1 MADNDPVE
9 PASQGGE
16 PTPALSPA
24 EAARAALA
32 AAQARRAMLEA
43 KEAAKEAAAR
53 RLSESAAE
61 ARPEETPPSEPATA
75 GSGDEPLPA
84 DFWSRTE
91 PPPEP
96 AEPARPDPAE
106 PDEADARTRRP
117 APPPKGRPQAP
128 PKGPGS
134 DRHPKPGAKPG
145 SDRHPKPS
153 AKPASDRYPRP
164 APPTPGRPSE
174 RQPAVAS
181 RPSERQPVVGR
192 PSERVPAAPKG
203 KPAARPGPAVPT
215 RPQPRPTPKG
225 LPAARPAAA
234 SGKPGAAV
242 VPNPKVSAKGAP
254 APGGSTKKRLQSFA
268 DLGWKVT
275 DPQEPTSLKVVAVD
289 LGTEGTVVTGFEG
302 SFNRPKDLALPTMVV
317 VTDAHAFRSLERDS
331 LELGLKAWEK
341 WPSERVLRGTNG
353 TLRVASQIG
362 LVDFPADHVLA
373 GLLKRIRDD
382 RRKSPKELVLTL
394 PFFLPSD
401 RDEAIRAQVAPNKK
415 GAFRGV
421 PGPIATAYFYVA
433 PGLDSVSSKDPL
445 PAWSREALESGRM
458 LLLDWGATGLQYA
471 LVTVRPGL
479 EDVPTELR
487 LVVAG
492 TWPSLGGH
500 RLTLS
505 IVNDLK
511 ELLAEKIVAAGPS
524 DGLLSRALI
533 ATGEKLE
540 DRVPQPPGYEDAFRR
555 LKLLGAGPLPP
566 HEDDER
572 KRLRNIIF
580 PIAWR
585 FGRGEEPVGYA
596 PYRKLAVR
604 HFKHLW
610 DEAERIKRMAF
621 SDPGKYRQRGSIP
634 WNLEQLDSPFCSH
647 LEEEQVAYPVERF
660 LSRLE
665 KGLGQC
671 LAHVDR
677 RLSARMLRAP
687 VHVAFSGMQACS
699 PLLPAAVLAHGAR
712 PEARALSRPSL
723 APVSSDP
730 LEMRALVN
738 RGAALLNRDKRRL
751 DFGPSMDVLP
761 FSIQIADCLG
771 NIPIFSAGVIDE
783 LSVFQRRFRV
793 EGGHP
798 HLEFLIYESEDG
810 TRRGSWGAVDFSR
823 PFEFGERDRV
833 FAVDPRYGFG
843 GELPK
848 LVDLKGDK
856 GAELAAKYFDR
867 GTANH
872 QDGLIN
878 FRAYAPRE
886 GEEARRLLHFLEYG
900 LQSEFHR
907 KVYLLER
914 EFSPPPR
921 RFDFIY
927 QRYYL
932 SRAQELIVVREWW
945 APWEGDRLM
954 RHKTLHTCQGT
965 TTADAIL
972 GLEWGVV

>member
-16 PTPALSPA
+16 APALSPA

-43 KEAAKEAAAR
+43 KEARAR
-53 RLSESAAE
+53 RLAESAAE
-61 ARPEETPPSEPATA
+61 ARPEAAEPPPGGPA
-75 GSGDEPLPA
+75 DEPLPA

-91 PPPEP
+91 PAPEP
-96 AEPARPDPAE
+96 EAAAPEPT
-106 PDEADARTRRP
+106 RTP
-117 APPPKGRPQAP
+117 APPPKRPP

-134 DRHPKPGAKPG
+134 DRHPKPDAAGKRPA
-145 SDRHPKPS
+145 SDRHPKP
-153 AKPASDRYPRP
+153 APKSDRHPK
-164 APPTPGRPSE
+164 PTPP
-174 RQPAVAS
+174 PVS
-181 RPSERQPVVGR
+181 RPSERAPVVSRPSERAPAVGR

-203 KPAARPGPAVPT
+203 KPAARPGPGLPA

-225 LPAARPAAA
+225 LPAALPARPAGA

-242 VPNPKVSAKGAP
+242 VPKVGARAAP

-362 LVDFPADHVLA
+362 LVDFPADHVLS

-421 PGPIATAYFYVA
+421 PGPIAAAYFYVA
-433 PGLDSVSSKDPL
+433 PGLDSLASKEAL

-524 DGLLSRALI
+524 DGLLLRALI
-533 ATGEKLE
+533 ATGEKLH
-540 DRVPQPPGYEDAFRR
+540 DRVPQPPGYEEAFRR
-555 LKLLGAGPLPP
+555 LRLLGSGPLLS
-566 HEDDER
+566 HEEDER
-572 KRLRNIIF
+572 RRLRNIIF
-580 PIAWR
+580 PTAWR
-585 FGRGEEPVGYA
+585 FARGEEPAGYA

-621 SDPGKYRQRGSIP
+621 SDPTKYRQRGSIP

-647 LEEEQVAYPVERF
+647 LDEEQVAYPVERF

-665 KGLGQC
+665 RSLAQC

-699 PLLPAAVLAHGAR
+699 PILPAAVEAHGAR
-712 PEARALSRPSL
+712 QDARALSRPSV

-738 RGAALLNRDKRRL
+738 RGASLLNRDKRRL
-751 DFGPSMDVLP
+751 DFGPAMDVLP

-810 TRRGSWGAVDFSR
+810 TRRGSWGAVDFSK

-914 EFSPPPR
+914 EFAPPPR